1 MIMQMTFIQMR
12 GDDDLEPITPQVS
25 CRFHADLM
33 AELRCDLAGLEALI
47 TMLGDIT
54 VGFGKLLLG

>member
-33 AELRCDLAGLEALI
+33 TQLRCDLAGLEAL
-47 TMLGDIT
+47 
-54 VGFGKLLLG
+54 VAVPGK